1 MKTLQIIKQKTH
13 ASTHILLMPVVPYM
27 NDSYANLEAIYKL
40 ASQIG
45 VEDIYCGALYL
56 RGKTKPYFLNHIKAY
71 DEDIY
76 KKDFFYL
83 LS

>member
-1 MKTLQIIKQKTH
+1 MNEYKKILEPHASSSLERMKTLQIIKQKTH

-56 RGKTKPYFLNHIKAY
+56 RGKTKPYF
-71 DEDIY
+71 
-76 KKDFFYL
+76 
-83 LS
+83 